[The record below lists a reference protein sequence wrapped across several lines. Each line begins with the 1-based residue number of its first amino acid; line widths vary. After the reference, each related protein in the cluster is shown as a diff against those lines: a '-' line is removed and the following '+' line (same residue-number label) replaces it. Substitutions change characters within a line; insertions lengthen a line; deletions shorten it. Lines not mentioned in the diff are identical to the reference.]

1 MHRGLKR
8 RSKEGII
15 SERHTRNV
23 EEVSDNFEEWKESS
37 TSVLWRL
44 KRSAHHGRQ
53 KLRAEERGAWYFD
66 VSDKETLLS
75 GEIEIEDW
83 RNYHLAVE
91 TWYVNVKRARTE
103 EADGVGRT

>member
-1 MHRGLKR
+1 V
-8 RSKEGII
+8 EGEQYK
-15 SERHTRNV
+15 SSLET
-23 EEVSDNFEEWKESS
+23 EEIG
-37 TSVLWRL
+37 TSWPT
-44 KRSAHHGRQ
+44 

-91 TWYVNVKRARTE
+91 TWYVNVKKARTE